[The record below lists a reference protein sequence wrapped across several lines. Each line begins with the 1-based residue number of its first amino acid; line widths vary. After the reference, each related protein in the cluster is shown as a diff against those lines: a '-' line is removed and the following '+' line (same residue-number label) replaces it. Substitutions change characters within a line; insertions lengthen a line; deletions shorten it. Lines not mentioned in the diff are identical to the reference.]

1 MGPMADKYTWLR
13 NVEKLT
19 EILRRHVPA
28 IDGLSDTAL
37 VADTMTQFQHWRGQ
51 PLIDPNE

>member
-1 MGPMADKYTWLR
+1 MTDKYTWLR

-19 EILRRHVPA
+19 EILRRYVP
-28 IDGLSDTAL
+28 DTANLTDTQL
-37 VADTMTQFQHWRGQ
+37 VEKTAANFWHGREQ